1 MNRSIPAP
9 PASLARSLLASAAL
23 ALPLLTGCS
32 LGQGTGEVTS
42 DALFVHECWGQKFD
56 DGTVRGD
63 VYDLK
68 PDFFAAIP
76 FRTTQMIR
84 IQRGNDIQE
93 VSDGLLVEIDD
104 VEAIRNAIK
113 GLPALDAGTIDAGA
127 LDGGD
132 GGIGEGGDAPDA
144 GAPAPLCLPKG
155 SDGGQGTATA
165 TSDARTFHVAV
176 PAGVRPPGSPSVPPP
191 DLLDNPPI
199 VHMSLFL
206 HRSCH
211 NQNTVLQAVS
221 GSITFRSLFSGNP
234 NESQASEKLT
244 DASFDVQ
251 MGDLADV
258 PLGHYAREI
267 PCELQS
273 NVKGSFR
280 FYFERG
286 QPGQPF
292 P

>member
-1 MNRSIPAP
+1 MS
-9 PASLARSLLASAAL
+9 RSLLARCAFAAAL
-23 ALPLLTGCS
+23 SPLLTACS
-32 LGQGTGEVTS
+32 LGQGSGEVTS

-84 IQRGNDIQE
+84 VQRGNDLQE

-104 VEAIRNAIK
+104 VDAIRSAITSF
-113 GLPALDAGTIDAGA
+113 ATLDAGLPDGNDPAPVDAGNPPA
-127 LDGGD
+127 DGGLPDGGD
-132 GGIGEGGDAPDA
+132 DGSP
-144 GAPAPLCLPKG
+144 PLCVPKG
-155 SDGGQGTATA
+155 SDAGTSPAPS
-165 TSDARTFHVAV
+165 SDPRTFQVAI

-191 DLLDNPPI
+191 DLLSNPPI

-221 GSITFRSLFSGNP
+221 GTITFRSLFSGNP

-244 DASFDVQ
+244 DATFDVQ

-273 NVKGSFR
+273 NVKGNFR